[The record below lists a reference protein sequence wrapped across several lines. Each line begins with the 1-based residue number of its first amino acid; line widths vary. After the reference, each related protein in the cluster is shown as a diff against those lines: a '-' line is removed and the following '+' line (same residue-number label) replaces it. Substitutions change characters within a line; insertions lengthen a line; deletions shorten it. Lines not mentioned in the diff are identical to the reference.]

1 MRMADRANHYE
12 AAFEAFLRHFRVP
25 YIAVDEAK
33 RSLCEADQSI
43 KSLDFIVTAGGV
55 NWLVD
60 VKGRRFPSG
69 PRGSDYWRN
78 WAFEEDLVSLDR
90 WERLFGPG
98 FAGLFVFAYHLVKDR
113 SPLPA
118 EQVFEYQRRLYA
130 FVGIELAVYRQ
141 KAVEISPSWQTV
153 AMPRSEFRRMV
164 RPVWELLGIASNA
177 RQMNATGVLPNRPHA
192 QEISSSPAHKL
203 GSEGNGNTGESTD
216 KDC

>member
-1 MRMADRANHYE
+1 MADRANHYE
-12 AAFEAFLRHFRVP
+12 AAFEAFLRHYRVP

-43 KSLDFIVTAGGV
+43 KSLDFVVTAKGV

-90 WERLFGPG
+90 WEKLFGPG

-118 EQVFEYQRRLYA
+118 EQLFEHQQRLYA
-130 FVGIELAVYRQ
+130 FVGVELAVYRQ

-153 AMPRSEFRRMV
+153 AVPRREFRRMV
-164 RPVWELLGIASNA
+164 RPVWELLGISPEL
-177 RQMNATGVLPNRPHA
+177 RRPDATGVLPNACPA
-192 QEISSSPAHKL
+192 QETNSSPAHKL
-203 GSEGNGNTGESTD
+203 GSEANGNDGESTD
-216 KDC
+216 SVW